1 MLIKAMEPQTKEQRI
16 IMKLLMA
23 YCSAEKKEFYDV
35 FCQARKLSNL
45 LAVYDRG
52 QLLGC
57 LLLNTH
63 KKYIHACCLMKDT
76 VFASEDITGAIEKVL
91 KTRYPEHTVDLD
103 VRTYP
108 IS

>member
-1 MLIKAMEPQTKEQRI
+1 MLIKAMEPQTKEQRT

-35 FCQARKLSNL
+35 FCQARKRSNL
-45 LAVYDRG
+45 MALYDQG

-57 LLLNTH
+57 LLLDPH
-63 KKYIHACCLMKDT
+63 KKYLVVYCLLKDT
-76 VFASEDITGAIEKVL
+76 VFAGEDMKDAIEKVL
-91 KTRYPEHTVDLD
+91 KPRYPEHTVCLSLKA
-103 VRTYP
+103 YP

>member
-1 MLIKAMEPQTKEQRI
+1 M

-35 FCQARKLSNL
+35 LCQARKRSHM
-45 LAVYDRG
+45 LALYDQG

-57 LLLNTH
+57 LLLDIH
-63 KKYIHACCLMKDT
+63 KNSLVACCLLKDT
-76 VFASEDITGAIEKVL
+76 VFAGEDMKDAIEKVL
-91 KTRYPEHTVDLD
+91 KPRYPEHKICLSMKS
-103 VRTYP
+103 YP

>member
-1 MLIKAMEPQTKEQRI
+1 
-16 IMKLLMA
+16 MKLPSPL
-23 YCSAEKKEFYDV
+23 SFYNV

-76 VFASEDITGAIEKVL
+76 VFESEDITGAIEKVL

-103 VRTYP
+103 VKTYP